1 MDIRSIAPG
10 SIAPGSIAPGST
22 DARRAHL
29 NDSTGVVE
37 LPATQRTGNKRVTT
51 DRVSISDL
59 ATEQRVE
66 AGFDNEDLA
75 FARVALDHAG
85 ARARQLHIAD
95 IRAKLSSGTYDAAA
109 ALASRTDALA
119 TDLIAN
125 LP

>member
-1 MDIRSIAPG
+1 MDIR

-29 NDSTGVVE
+29 NDTNGVAE
-37 LPATQRTGNKRVTT
+37 SPTTQRTGDKRIAT
-51 DRVSISDL
+51 DRVSISEL

-66 AGFDNEDLA
+66 AGFDNEDLS

-95 IRAKLSSGTYDAAA
+95 IRAKLASGTYDAAA

-119 TDLIAN
+119 TDLVAN